1 MVLYI
6 LAYILVY
13 IAAFPGRLS
22 KWGSLLP
29 WVLVF
34 SHQLLVKPG
43 KKFGF
48 LPTSGKKVN
57 TLGLIGYIFLSTPR
71 FQNVWGRAIPSPVS
85 PVTCMWSEWSWRHLY
100 LMSSTSEGGSSTPL
114 RTPQDALEYWQPSP
128 YLRWT
133 FRGDLLCWTVVVV
146 FLKKKKNRK
155 IDFKSNCLWL
165 PQDGHYFKIGSVSSV
180 PLIES
185 IIPLLK
191 LTIYNGLKSWL
202 TLGFIFFSPKIPHFP
217 VYTRSGEVTISIELK
232 KSGFTLSLQ
241 MLELITRLHQYIFS
255 HILRLEKPALEFKP
269 TDADS
274 AYCVLPLNVGKKD
287 PDSKALSV

>member
-1 MVLYI
+1 MLWNTDSQ
-6 LAYILVY
+6 A
-13 IAAFPGRLS
+13 
-22 KWGSLLP
+22 
-29 WVLVF
+29 
-34 SHQLLVKPG
+34 H
-43 KKFGF
+43 
-48 LPTSGKKVN
+48 TSGGRFIVAFYV
-57 TLGLIGYIFLSTPR
+57 GLSLF
-71 FQNVWGRAIPSPVS
+71 F
-85 PVTCMWSEWSWRHLY
+85 
-100 LMSSTSEGGSSTPL
+100 
-114 RTPQDALEYWQPSP
+114 
-128 YLRWT
+128 
-133 FRGDLLCWTVVVV
+133 F
-146 FLKKKKNRK
+146 KRK
-155 IDFKSNCLWL
+155 SDFKSNCLLL
-165 PQDGHYFKIGSVSSV
+165 PQNGHYFTLGSVSSV

-191 LTIYNGLKSWL
+191 LSIYNGLKSWL
-202 TLGFIFFSPKIPHFP
+202 TLGFIFLSLKIPHFP